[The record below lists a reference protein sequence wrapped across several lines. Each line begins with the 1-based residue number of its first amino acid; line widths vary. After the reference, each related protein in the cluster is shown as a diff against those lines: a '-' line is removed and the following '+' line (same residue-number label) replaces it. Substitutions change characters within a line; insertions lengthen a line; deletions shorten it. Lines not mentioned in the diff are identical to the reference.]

1 MDLISDLANLTNSTL
16 VFATALIFGAMGGL
30 FSERSGVFNIGL
42 EGMMTGGAF
51 AAAIATWYAEK
62 AGYGGASPWLGLL
75 AGIVCGVL
83 FSLLLALASVTLKA
97 NQAIVGVVINILAAA
112 ITLYLVKIIFNGA
125 GDTDILNE
133 VFSKWAIPGL
143 SDIPFF
149 GKALFNTYPTTY
161 MAYILVPLCSYILFK
176 TPFGLRLRS
185 VGEHP
190 GASDTVGISVT
201 KYRYIGVIISG
212 VLAGIGG
219 AAITLTTTGNFSHS
233 TVSGQGFIAL
243 AAMIFGRWSPW
254 GVFGATFF
262 FGMAQAL
269 RNFIKLYDWSA
280 HIPMEFLYM
289 LPYLLTLL
297 VLAGAVGKGVKGPA
311 AAGEPYDP
319 SKR

>member
-1 MDLISDLANLTNSTL
+1 MDWLNDIANLTNSTF
-16 VFATALIFGAMGGL
+16 VFTTALIFGAMGGL

-51 AAAIATWYAEK
+51 GAAIATYYAEN
-62 AGYGGASPWLGLL
+62 AGYGWVSPWIGIL
-75 AGIVCGVL
+75 AGIACGVL
-83 FSLLLALASVTLKA
+83 FSLLLAYTTVTLKA
-97 NQAIVGVVINILAAA
+97 NQAIVGVVINILAVA
-112 ITLYLVKIIFNGA
+112 ITLYLVKVIFDGA
-125 GDTDILNE
+125 GDTETLKE
-133 VFSKWAIPGL
+133 VLKKWPVPLL
-143 SDIPFF
+143 SDIPFL
-149 GKALFNTYPTTY
+149 GQALFNTYPTTY
-161 MAYILVPLCSYILFK
+161 IAYLLIPISAYLLYK

-190 GASDTVGISVT
+190 GAADTVGINVI

-219 AAITLTTTGNFSHS
+219 AAIALTTTSNFSHT

-243 AAMIFGRWSPW
+243 AAMIFGRWNPW
-254 GVFGATFF
+254 GVLGATFF

-269 RNFIKLYDWSA
+269 RNFVKLYDWSKD
-280 HIPMEFLYM
+280 IPMEFLYM

-311 AAGEPYDP
+311 AAGEAYDP

>member
-1 MDLISDLANLTNSTL
+1 MGDLANLINSTL
-16 VFATALIFGAMGGL
+16 VFTTALIFGAMGGL

-51 AAAIATWYAEK
+51 AAAIGTYYAEK
-62 AGYGGASPWLGLL
+62 AGLAGGSPWLGLL

-83 FSLLLALASVTLKA
+83 FSLLLAFSAVTLKA
-97 NQAIVGVVINILAAA
+97 DQAIVGVVINILAAA
-112 ITLYLVKIIFNGA
+112 ITLYMVKIIFHGA
-125 GDTDILNE
+125 GDTDVLKQ

-161 MAYILVPLCSYILFK
+161 LAYILVPVSSYLLFK

-190 GASDTVGISVT
+190 GASDTVGINVT

-212 VLAGIGG
+212 ALAGIGG
-219 AAITLTTTGNFSHS
+219 ATITLTTTGNFSH
-233 TVSGQGFIAL
+233 TTISGQGFIAL

-269 RNFIKLYDWSA
+269 RNFVKLYDWSS

-297 VLAGAVGKGVKGPA
+297 VLAGAVGKSVKGPA
-311 AAGEPYDP
+311 AAGQPYDP